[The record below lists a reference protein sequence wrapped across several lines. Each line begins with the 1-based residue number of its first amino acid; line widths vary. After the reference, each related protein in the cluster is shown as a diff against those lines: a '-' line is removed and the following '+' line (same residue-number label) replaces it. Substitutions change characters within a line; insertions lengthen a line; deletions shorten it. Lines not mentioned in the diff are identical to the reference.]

1 MKKHSRTYEQYCWV
15 MEKNIVFE
23 ETTFHNGT
31 QVVRCSRFGDCT
43 KNGGCKN
50 RSLLPVF
57 DSKNAGND

>member
-31 QVVRCSRFGDCT
+31 REIRCSRLKDC
-43 KNGGCKN
+43 GSCKN
-50 RSLLPVF
+50 RCLLPVF
-57 DSKNAGND
+57 GNCEEDD